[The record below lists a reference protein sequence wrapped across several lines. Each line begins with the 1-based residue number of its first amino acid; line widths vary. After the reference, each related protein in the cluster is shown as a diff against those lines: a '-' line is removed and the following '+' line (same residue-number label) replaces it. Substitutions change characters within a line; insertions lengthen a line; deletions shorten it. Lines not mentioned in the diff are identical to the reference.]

1 MSPSINLAFTSALA
15 LGCLTPE
22 NQLNVHN
29 VIMSFRA
36 YYHISKPDF
45 VKRHLRRSPRMT
57 WMKACKNKTLTYVRF
72 AREKKFKVQSS
83 LVIPFGEG
91 GGRLENHGFDQMSGQ
106 APCLEPG
113 QGSPSMFV
121 STQPLRFKH

>member
-91 GGRLENHGFDQMSGQ
+91 GESLEKH
-106 APCLEPG
+106 A
-113 QGSPSMFV
+113 FV
-121 STQPLRFKH
+121 QISAQTLSLKPTQR

>member
-15 LGCLTPE
+15 LGCLTPA

-45 VKRHLRRSPRMT
+45 VCQAVL
-57 WMKACKNKTLTYVRF
+57 
-72 AREKKFKVQSS
+72 KKVTKDDMD
-83 LVIPFGEG
+83 EG
-91 GGRLENHGFDQMSGQ
+91 
-106 APCLEPG
+106 
-113 QGSPSMFV
+113 V
-121 STQPLRFKH
+121 